1 MKIVIWGTDITGQWF
16 AKNVAPQFGEMVA
29 FTQSTS
35 ASIDQLMGLP
45 VVDCETLPSL
55 EVDLIFVASSYI
67 KEIKEK
73 MRNLGLDETK
83 AFFLAESKLYVSQ
96 NLVGE
101 WRYSLTPE
109 SGHEWIILNKG
120 WVISND
126 YNYMHDLMNC
136 KLDYDFWN
144 NFHDFSSN
152 GISNQL
158 AVRTRDIL
166 NEEVFPLFGK
176 NDIIF
181 DLPCASGEYSE
192 LAAKHVYKVEGFDY
206 SQNLVDTAIE
216 QANEKQIKNVLYR
229 QADASTMTFDKIYD
243 GGLMM
248 SLLIYFVSDEVAAEI
263 IKKLRIAIKT
273 GGYLFVKESLQSVH
287 DSTVYGYGLNDGYF
301 AVYRRKDMY
310 EKMLVENGF
319 KKEREWLLSDD
330 IQHGILGKK
339 QYGYLLK

>member
-1 MKIVIWGTDITGQWF
+1 MKIVIWGTDITGQWV
-16 AKNVAPQFGEMVA
+16 AKNVAPQFGEVVA

-35 ASIDQLMGLP
+35 ASIEQLMGLP

-73 MRNLGLDETK
+73 MRKLGIEEVK
-83 AFFLAESKLYVSQ
+83 VFFLAESKLYLSQ
-96 NLVGE
+96 NAVGE

-109 SGHEWIILNKG
+109 NGYEWIILNQG
-120 WVISND
+120 WVISNE
-126 YNYMHDLMNC
+126 YNYMHDLMHS

-144 NFHDFSSN
+144 DFHEFSSN
-152 GISNQL
+152 GVSKQL
-158 AVRTRDIL
+158 AVRTKDIL
-166 NEEVFPLFGK
+166 NKDVFPLFDK

-216 QANEKQIKNVLYR
+216 NAEEKQIKNVLYR

-248 SLLIYFVSDEVAAEI
+248 SLLINFVFDEVVAEI
-263 IKKLRIAIKT
+263 IKKVTHCDKI
-273 GGYLFVKESLQSVH
+273 GGCLFVKESLQSVH

-319 KKEREWLLSDD
+319 KIEREWLLSDD